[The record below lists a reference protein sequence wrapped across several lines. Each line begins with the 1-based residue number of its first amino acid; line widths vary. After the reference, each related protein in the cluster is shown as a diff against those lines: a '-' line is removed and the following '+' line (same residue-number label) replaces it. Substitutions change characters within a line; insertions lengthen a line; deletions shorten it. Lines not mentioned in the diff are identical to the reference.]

1 MAFAMWLDIFD
12 ALSIRHLNQI
22 ANAMFHFAVAPLP
35 QRQKWHADCFIQGTI
50 EELAFWLT
58 IRL

>member
-1 MAFAMWLDIFD
+1 MWLDIFD
-12 ALSIRHLNQI
+12 ALSIRQLNQI
-22 ANAMFHFAVAPLP
+22 AIAMLHFAVARLP
-35 QRQKWHADCFIQGTI
+35 QWQKWHANCFIPGTI

>member
-1 MAFAMWLDIFD
+1 ML
-12 ALSIRHLNQI
+12 
-22 ANAMFHFAVAPLP
+22 HFAVARLP

-50 EELAFWLT
+50 EELAFWST

>member
-1 MAFAMWLDIFD
+1 MWLDILD

-22 ANAMFHFAVAPLP
+22 AIAMHHFAVARLP
-35 QRQKWHADCFIQGTI
+35 QRQKWHADCFIPGTI